1 MSAAVPSLDEEALY
15 LHRSLFGGT
24 PDPVTIERYA
34 AAHRK
39 LFPSDTGSPLLARM
53 VSRGLDVEAVEFAL
67 RRRGAGSELT
77 RRIQILSYLV
87 EARARYQHYFV
98 SIEPDRGTAVL
109 ELAAAVIRS
118 SWKFAKGEYLVRRH
132 GLR

>member
-1 MSAAVPSLDEEALY
+1 MNTAVPSLAEEALY
-15 LHRSLFGGT
+15 LHHSLFGGT
-24 PDPVTIERYA
+24 PEPVIIERYA

-39 LFPSDTGSPLLARM
+39 LFPADAGSALLARI

-77 RRIQILSYLV
+77 RRIQVLSYLV

-98 SIEPDRGTAVL
+98 STEPGRGGAVV

-118 SWKFAKGEYLVRRH
+118 AWKLAKGEYLVRRH

>member
-1 MSAAVPSLDEEALY
+1 MSTAAPSLAEEALY
-15 LHRSLFGGT
+15 LHRSLFGET

-39 LFPSDTGSPLLARM
+39 LFPNDAGSPLLARI

-67 RRRGAGSELT
+67 RRRGAGGELT
-77 RRIQILSYLV
+77 RKIQILSYLV
-87 EARARYQHYFV
+87 EVRARYQHCFV
-98 SIEPDRGTAVL
+98 SIEPGRAKAVV

-118 SWKFAKGEYLVRRH
+118 SWKFVKGEYLVRRH